1 MTTPSDIDPAG
12 IDPAAI
18 DTEAID
24 TEAIDEA
31 EDRSAAAAKAATLIE
46 SLPWLKRF
54 HDQIIVIK
62 FGGNAMVNEDL
73 QRTFAEDMVYLRYAG
88 IRPVVVHGGGPQIS
102 AMLDRLGIHSEFRGG
117 YRVTTPEAMDVV
129 RMVLTGQISRDIVSN
144 INKHGPLA
152 AGLSGEDAG
161 LFQGRRRGA
170 VVDGEEVDL
179 GLVGD
184 VVGVNPEAVHAQ
196 IAAGRIPVVSSIAPD
211 IDDPGQALNVNADAA
226 AAALAVALGAAKLV
240 ILTDVAGLYSDWPDR
255 DSLLSKIDSDDLR
268 ELLPSLESG
277 MIPKM
282 AACLD
287 AVDGGVEKAA
297 IIDGRVPHSILLEVF
312 TQSGIGTEV
321 VPA

>member
-1 MTTPSDIDPAG
+1 MQAETSSA
-12 IDPAAI
+12 
-18 DTEAID
+18 
-24 TEAIDEA
+24 EA
-31 EDRSAAAAKAATLIE
+31 ETTDDRRRASAKAETLIE

-54 HDQIIVIK
+54 HDQIIVVK
-62 FGGNAMVNEDL
+62 FGGNAMVSEEL
-73 QRTFAEDMVYLRYAG
+73 QQAFAEDMVYLRYAG

-102 AMLDRLGIHSEFRGG
+102 AMLDRLGIASEFRGG

-129 RMVLTGQISRDIVSN
+129 RMVLTGQINRDLVSN

-161 LFQGRRRGA
+161 LFEGRKRGA

-184 VVGVNPEAVHAQ
+184 VVAVDPEAVHAQ
-196 IAAGRIPVVSSIAPD
+196 LAAGRIPVVSSIAPD
-211 IDDPGQALNVNADAA
+211 RDDPGQALNVNADAA

-255 DSLLSKIDSDDLR
+255 DSLLSKIGADELR
-268 ELLPSLESG
+268 SLLPSLQSG

-282 AACLD
+282 SACLE
-287 AVDGGVEKAA
+287 AVDGGVPKAA

-321 VPA
+321 VPS

>member
-1 MTTPSDIDPAG
+1 MTTPETIDQ
-12 IDPAAI
+12 DAAA
-18 DTEAID
+18 EAREQS
-24 TEAIDEA
+24 T
-31 EDRSAAAAKAATLIE
+31 AAAKAATLIE

-62 FGGNAMVNEDL
+62 FGGNAMVSEEL
-73 QRTFAEDMVYLRYAG
+73 QRTFAEDIVYLRYAG

-179 GLVGD
+179 GLVG
-184 VVGVNPEAVHAQ
+184 
-196 IAAGRIPVVSSIAPD
+196 
-211 IDDPGQALNVNADAA
+211 
-226 AAALAVALGAAKLV
+226 
-240 ILTDVAGLYSDWPDR
+240 
-255 DSLLSKIDSDDLR
+255 
-268 ELLPSLESG
+268 
-277 MIPKM
+277 
-282 AACLD
+282 
-287 AVDGGVEKAA
+287 
-297 IIDGRVPHSILLEVF
+297 
-312 TQSGIGTEV
+312 
-321 VPA
+321 

>member
-1 MTTPSDIDPAG
+1 MTEDTAE
-12 IDPAAI
+12 AA
-18 DTEAID
+18 ERA
-24 TEAIDEA
+24 
-31 EDRSAAAAKAATLIE
+31 SAADKAATLIE
-46 SLPWLKRF
+46 SLPWLKTF
-54 HDQIIVIK
+54 HDRIIVVK
-62 FGGNAMVNEDL
+62 FGGNAMVSEEL
-73 QRTFAEDMVYLRYAG
+73 QRTFAEDIVYLRYAG
-88 IRPVVVHGGGPQIS
+88 LRPVVVHGGGPQIS
-102 AMLDRLGIHSEFRGG
+102 SMLDRLGIDSEFRGG

-129 RMVLTGQISRDIVSN
+129 RMVLTGQINRDIVSN

-161 LFQGRRRGA
+161 LFQGRKRGA

-184 VVGVNPEAVHAQ
+184 VIGVNPEGVLAQ
-196 IAAGRIPVVSSIAPD
+196 LDAGRIPVVSSIAPD
-211 IDDPGQALNVNADAA
+211 IDDPGQSLNVNADAA

-240 ILTDVAGLYSDWPDR
+240 ILTDVAGLYSDWPNR
-255 DSLLSKIDSDDLR
+255 DSLLSKIAAPELR

-282 AACLD
+282 SACLA
-287 AVDGGVEKAA
+287 AVDGGVPKAA
-297 IIDGRVPHSILLEVF
+297 IIDGRVAHSILLEVF